1 MVDNMSIT
9 KDIMSEVNELEQKA
23 SILYPD
29 NPAMQYKWI
38 NAINYLR
45 GGKGWILDC
54 FITKKEQK

>member
-1 MVDNMSIT
+1 MSIT